1 MSDGHDNHGQTPA
14 AWTAVVIMILA
25 FAVGGIGLIAGQMWI
40 FWVGVAMFF
49 VGIVVG
55 KVMQMAG
62 MGAQPRDRHPTKA
75 APEA

>member
-25 FAVGGIGLIAGQMWI
+25 FAVGGIGLIAGQLWI

-62 MGAQPRDRHPTKA
+62 LGAKPKEH
-75 APEA
+75 APAKVATDG